1 MHITRKGSD
10 IQECRFR
17 DGFLPWIRPQN
28 RGEVVQSAFPGV
40 KSNQMESQQFALVSI
55 ERLLTPR
62 RQLHALT
69 RLNRIEINSLPQSSA
84 LLHIAFSQS
93 ALASASFA

>member
-1 MHITRKGSD
+1 MHITWKGLD
-10 IQECRFR
+10 IQECGFR

-28 RGEVVQSAFPGV
+28 RGEVVQSDVPGV
-40 KSNQMESQQFALVSI
+40 EFNQMESQQLALVPI
-55 ERLLTPR
+55 ERLLAAR
-62 RQLHALT
+62 RQLHART
-69 RLNRIEINSLPQSSA
+69 RLESIEIKSLPQSSA